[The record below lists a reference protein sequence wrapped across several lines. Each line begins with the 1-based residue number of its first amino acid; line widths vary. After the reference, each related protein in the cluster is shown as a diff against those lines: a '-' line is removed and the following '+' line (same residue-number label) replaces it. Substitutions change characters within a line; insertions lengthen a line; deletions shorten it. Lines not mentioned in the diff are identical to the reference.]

1 MAVSLAFFEKNV
13 KAGIDKCREDGY
25 NRVTIKIQEA
35 IPMVTLVKML
45 VAIIKILISLF
56 KFGFLD
62 EPLSK
67 LEGYLDTNA

>member
-1 MAVSLAFFEKNV
+1 MVGF
-13 KAGIDKCREDGY
+13 
-25 NRVTIKIQEA
+25 IK
-35 IPMVTLVKML
+35 LL

-67 LEGYLDTNA
+67 LEGYLDANA